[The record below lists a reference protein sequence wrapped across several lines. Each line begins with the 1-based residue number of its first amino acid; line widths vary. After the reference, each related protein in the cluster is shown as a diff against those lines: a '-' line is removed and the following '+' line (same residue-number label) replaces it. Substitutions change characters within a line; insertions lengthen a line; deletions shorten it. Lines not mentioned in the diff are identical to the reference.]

1 MSSKVTVVCNA
12 GPLMVLAKLNVLH
25 LLKEL
30 YERVHIPQTV
40 YDEVVIAG
48 LRHGHKDA
56 QVLRLFFQ
64 SVAWNPEEVDS
75 STIPDVLR
83 HAGLDVGEHD
93 TLALALSL
101 SPSLVLMDEYAGRQV
116 ARRLKLPS
124 RGSLG
129 ILIEAYREG
138 IISAEQISFYFTE
151 IVEDQ
156 DIWIS
161 PQLVNRLRREI
172 LGER

>member
-1 MSSKVTVVCNA
+1 MSSKVTVVCDA

-48 LRHGHKDA
+48 LRHGYRDA
-56 QVLRLFFQ
+56 QILRLFFQ
-64 SVAWNPEEVDS
+64 SVAWEPEEVDFL
-75 STIPDVLR
+75 TIPDVLR
-83 HAGLDVGEHD
+83 HAGLDLGEHD

-101 SPSLVLMDEYAGRQV
+101 RPSLVLIDEYAGRQV
-116 ARRLKLPS
+116 ARKLKLPS

-129 ILIEAYREG
+129 ILIEAYRES

-151 IVEDQ
+151 IVEDR

-161 PQLVNRLRREI
+161 TQLVNRLRREI

>member
-1 MSSKVTVVCNA
+1 MSSRVTVVCNA

-30 YERVHIPQTV
+30 YGRVHIPQTV

-48 LRHGHKDA
+48 SRHGHRDA
-56 QVLRLFFQ
+56 QILRLFLRL
-64 SVAWNPEEVDS
+64 VAWKPEEVDP
-75 STIPDVLR
+75 STIPAVLR
-83 HAGLDVGEHD
+83 HAGLDLGERD
-93 TLALALSL
+93 VLVLALSL
-101 SPSLVLMDEYAGRQV
+101 RPSLVLMDEYAGRQV
-116 ARRLKLPS
+116 ARKLKLPAS
-124 RGSLG
+124 GSLG
-129 ILIEAYREG
+129 ILIEAYRGG
-138 IISAEQISFYFTE
+138 IISAEQISFYFAE

-161 PQLVNRLRREI
+161 PKLIERLRREI

>member
-1 MSSKVTVVCNA
+1 MPSRVTVVCNA
-12 GPLMVLAKLNVLH
+12 GPLMVLAKLNVLY

-30 YERVHIPQTV
+30 YERVHIPRAV
-40 YDEVVIAG
+40 YDEVVLDG

-64 SVAWNPEEVDS
+64 SVAWKPEEVDF

-83 HAGLDVGEHD
+83 HAGLDIGEHD
-93 TLALALSL
+93 TLVLALSRR
-101 SPSLVLMDEYAGRQV
+101 PSLVLMDEYAGRQV
-116 ARRLKLPS
+116 ARRLKLPI

-129 ILIEAYREG
+129 VLVEAYREG

-151 IVEDQ
+151 VVEDQ

-161 PQLVNRLRREI
+161 PKLVNRLRREI